1 MMTEERMFVVDR
13 IEDRRLVLA
22 EDDGTEVVLAKR
34 ELPVQ
39 VGEGTVLRVQLED
52 GKPDWTTARI
62 DAAEQAR
69 RLESARKRMDE
80 LRKRDPGGD
89 LEL

>member
-1 MMTEERMFVVDR
+1 MAEEQIFVVDR
-13 IEDRRLVLA
+13 IEDSHLLLA
-22 EDDGTEVVLAKR
+22 GDDGTEVVLAKR
-34 ELPVQ
+34 ELPVL
-39 VGEGTVLRVQLED
+39 VGEGTVLRVQLEK
-52 GKPDWTTARI
+52 GVPDWGTARI